1 MDEKANPMTSDP
13 QLTTICRRYDFE
25 AAHFLP
31 AEIVGPTHKCA
42 RTHGHSYVLEVMIS
56 GELENGMVRGMEFDV
71 IDEVA
76 RALVRICDHNL
87 LNDIPGLEIPT
98 IENIAPW
105 FANAIK
111 NGLGGI
117 PVTVR
122 IYEGPRS
129 WAEVSV

>member
-1 MDEKANPMTSDP
+1 MM
-13 QLTTICRRYDFE
+13 TTICRRYDFE
-25 AAHFLP
+25 AAHHLQGVV
-31 AEIVGPTHKCA
+31 APTHKCA
-42 RTHGHSYVLEVMIS
+42 RVHGHSYVLEVMIS
-56 GELENGMVRGMEFDV
+56 GELENGMVRGLEFDV

-76 RALVRICDHNL
+76 KALVRVCDHQL
-87 LNDIPGLEIPT
+87 LNDIPNMGVPT

-105 FANAIK
+105 FAKAISR
-111 NGLGGI
+111 GLGEI

>member
-1 MDEKANPMTSDP
+1 M
-13 QLTTICRRYDFE
+13 TTICRRYDFE
-25 AAHFLP
+25 AAHHLQGAVP
-31 AEIVGPTHKCA
+31 PNHKCA
-42 RTHGHSYVLEVMIS
+42 RIHGHSYVLEVMIS
-56 GELENGMVRGMEFDV
+56 GELENGMVMGLEFDV
-71 IDEVA
+71 IDAVA
-76 RALVRICDHNL
+76 KALIKMVDHQL
-87 LNDIPGLEIPT
+87 LNDIPGLSVPT

-111 NGLGGI
+111 NGLGDI